1 MMDLNFIV
9 DSKKCLGCNACVS
22 DCPRNIIKLDTYIP
36 KLLNDHCLQCQHC
49 LAVCPTGAISI
60 LGFKPENS
68 IPLDKKSLP
77 SKEQMKTF
85 VRARRSVRQFAQED
99 VSPALIDEL
108 LSDTANAPTGC
119 NDRELTFT
127 VIDGMEA
134 MQGLRWQVISS
145 IEQKQEENI
154 KIPSFL
160 LNGVQNYKKY
170 GIDDFF
176 RNAPHLLIV
185 SVSKKATCGQEDV
198 LIALSYFEFLA
209 QSAGLGTTW
218 CGMLKFVLDAI
229 PELAGTIGLTKDT
242 AYCYAM
248 MFGKPSVKYA
258 RTVQQDK
265 TAKINKIKTF
275 AK

>member
-1 MMDLNFIV
+1 MDLNFVV
-9 DSKKCLGCNACVS
+9 DSEKCIGCKTCVA
-22 DCPRNIIKLDTYIP
+22 DCPHNIIKFDTHIP
-36 KLLNDHCLQCQHC
+36 KLINDDCLKCQHC

-60 LGFKPENS
+60 MGFKPENS
-68 IPLDKKSLP
+68 IPLNEKSLP

-85 VRARRSVRQFAQED
+85 VRARRSVRQFVQED
-99 VSPALIDEL
+99 VSSVLIDEL

-127 VIDGMEA
+127 VIDGIKA
-134 MQGLRWQVISS
+134 MQDLRRQVISS
-145 IEQKQEENI
+145 IEQKQEANME
-154 KIPSFL
+154 IPSFL
-160 LNGVQNYKKY
+160 LDGIQNYKKN

-185 SVSKKATCGQEDV
+185 SASKKATCGQEDV
-198 LIALSYFEFLA
+198 LIALSYFELLA

-218 CGMLKFVLDAI
+218 CGMLKFILNIA
-229 PELAGTIGLTKDT
+229 PELTGTIGLNKET

-248 MFGKPSVKYA
+248 MFGKPFVKYA

-265 TAKINKIKTF
+265 TAKINKIKNLS
-275 AK
+275 K